1 MSGKR
6 YSWLSYASIGLGT
19 LLIFHPLLTKIF
31 PKYFMGLQYTGI
43 SLTLLFSVLAFKK
56 KNEKKSLAV
65 IGLSLAM
72 IMLVFV
78 GVLLYI
84 PFHKDS
90 TV

>member
-1 MSGKR
+1 MTEKR
-6 YSWLSYASIGLGT
+6 FSWLSYSAIGLGT
-19 LLIFHPLLTKIF
+19 LLIFHPLLTNFF
-31 PKYFMGLQYTGI
+31 PDYFVGLQFTGI

-56 KNEKKSLAV
+56 KNEEKLLAF

-84 PFHKDS
+84 PFHKQNP
-90 TV
+90 V